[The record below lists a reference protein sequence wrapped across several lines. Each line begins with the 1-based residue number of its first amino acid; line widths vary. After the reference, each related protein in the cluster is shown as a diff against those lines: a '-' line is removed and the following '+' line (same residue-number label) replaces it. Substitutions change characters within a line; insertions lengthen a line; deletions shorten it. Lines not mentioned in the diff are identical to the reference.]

1 MALKIKN
8 AIRDSVLFIE
18 SVTASLAVV
27 VLDEISTVLTT
38 NEKIKQIFTLLDSR
52 MRYAREIGDGE
63 IIDLKSIIPVAT
75 EGIILLVDEDN
86 INRNMLLRIFNRI
99 NYDVKVASS
108 VEEAITVID
117 DYAIDLIISEINLS
131 KMDGFS
137 LKRHLNESKEHS
149 NIPFIMVSHN
159 KTLENIKRGNIL
171 DVDLII
177 EKPIVPEE
185 LIGHV
190 KRMRKRRT
198 SL

>member
-137 LKRHLNESKEHS
+137 LKRHLNESKEYS

-177 EKPIVPEE
+177 EKPIIPEE

-190 KRMRKRRT
+190 KRMRKKRT